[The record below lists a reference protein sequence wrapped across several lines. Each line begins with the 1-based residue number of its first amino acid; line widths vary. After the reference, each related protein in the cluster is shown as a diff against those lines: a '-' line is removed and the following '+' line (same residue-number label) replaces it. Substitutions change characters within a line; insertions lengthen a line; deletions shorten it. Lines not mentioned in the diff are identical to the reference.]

1 MKKKLKDFF
10 NSLEA
15 SPEVIAHGCKKEVC
29 QLRSY
34 VSNIESD
41 YIYPSSRVY
50 NRITK
55 ITVHLQRVVSDQA
68 VIKELRRIQS
78 MYQKK
83 HSRQNHEEYWDSVY
97 PEIDYSLCWCKEDY

>member
-15 SPEVIAHGCKKEVC
+15 KPEIIAHGCKKEVC

-34 VSNIESD
+34 VSGIDSNS
-41 YIYPSSRVY
+41 IYASPKIY
-50 NRITK
+50 NRITR
-55 ITVHLQRVVSDQA
+55 ITVHLQGIVSDKSIVQ
-68 VIKELRRIQS
+68 ELRKIQS
-78 MYQKK
+78 KYQKK

-97 PEIDYSLCWCKEDY
+97 PEIDYSLCMCKEDY